1 MLPVSLSDEQVAEL
15 MHRASNTEGYQVTV
29 DLENKIVKDD
39 QGFSATFEIG
49 DFQRYCLLEG
59 LDDIGLT
66 LKHES
71 EITVFE
77 SRRPAWMVVS

>member
-1 MLPVSLSDEQVAEL
+1 L
-15 MHRASNTEGYQVTV
+15 MRRAREIDNYQVHV
-29 DLENKIVKDD
+29 DLEMKTVSDSE
-39 QGFSATFEIG
+39 GFSAAFEVG

-71 EITVFE
+71 DITAYE
-77 SRRPAWMVVS
+77 RNRPTWSQPMSGLGETAP